1 MPHVRDAA
9 DTRLSDKAGGSVN
22 MRFGRYKGRPLD
34 ELPADYLD
42 WLTSIELREPLK
54 THVQREVR
62 RRRALGADAHMP
74 PELRATAIE
83 IVSRG
88 YRALSRERH
97 PDAGGTH
104 DGMVEVTAAREALD
118 RMIGG
123 RSA

>member
-1 MPHVRDAA
+1 MQM
-9 DTRLSDKAGGSVN
+9 K
-22 MRFGRYKGRPLD
+22 FGRYKGRPLD
-34 ELPADYLD
+34 ELPDDYLD
-42 WLTSIELREPLK
+42 WLTTISLREPLK
-54 THVQREVR
+54 THVQRELR
-62 RRRALGADAHMP
+62 RRRAIGDAGIP
-74 PELRATAIE
+74 PELRATAAA

>member
-1 MPHVRDAA
+1 M
-9 DTRLSDKAGGSVN
+9 K
-22 MRFGRYKGRPLD
+22 FGRHQGRPLD
-34 ELPADYLD
+34 ELPDDYLD

-62 RRRALGADAHMP
+62 RRRAIGAGGHMP
-74 PELRATAIE
+74 PELRATATE
-83 IVSRG
+83 IVARG

-104 DGMVEVTAAREALD
+104 DAMVQATAARDALD